1 MRVVHQLI
9 SYFRARGAL
18 SDQQL
23 EQLRQSGFVT
33 EDAQAAESHESSH
46 AKKSRRAPGSVRWQD
61 EDSLSAWPTAR
72 TAKPLGAKSLC
83 HDLNVLSAGW
93 PGRLDAM
100 FAIAGELENAPGM
113 RRSLLVVRQ
122 ADQQVLKSV
131 LAELLVRREV
141 SLRSLTVALDI
152 QDYRS
157 VLPPGR
163 QPTRALSAYRALM
176 RTYGYTP
183 LGKYAWILRYEP
195 VNDVFNLILA
205 KRAILRALR
214 QLYGE
219 DPSTLTQAF
228 RGSGATN
235 LFWAFVILRSAL
247 AEDPFAESRH
257 RASSQLTYL
266 DTRWPPDDM
275 LERAALYALFMAPS
289 EVLGFLTRDFD
300 VPCDARGNPPWRI
313 PGNWTSDS
321 EKHYINFRRRN
332 FRF

>member
-33 EDAQAAESHESSH
+33 DGDSTGAGPEPSESTDG
-46 AKKSRRAPGSVRWQD
+46 RRPPGSVRWQD
-61 EDSLSAWPTAR
+61 EDSQSAWPTPRAV
-72 TAKPLGAKSLC
+72 KPLGADSLC
-83 HDLNVLSAGW
+83 HNLSEVSAGW
-93 PGRLDAM
+93 PDRLNAI

-122 ADQQVLKSV
+122 ADQQILKSV
-131 LAELLVRREV
+131 LADLLNRRDV

-152 QDYRS
+152 QDYRA

-205 KRAILRALR
+205 KRAVLRALR
-214 QLYGE
+214 DLYQE
-219 DPSTLTQAF
+219 DPSTLSRAF

-247 AEDPFAESRH
+247 AEDPFAESRY

-275 LERAALYALFMAPS
+275 LERAALYALFMAPA
-289 EVLGFLTRDFD
+289 EVLRFLTRDFD

-313 PGNWTSDS
+313 PDNWTSDS